1 MRGATAA
8 AIGRA
13 GGGLAAGAIAG
24 VAAACS
30 VVRVNGS
37 IVGAHDAAVVVAWL
51 ALAYGVV
58 TVAMLLA
65 SGALRFVALRGA
77 SIAAPPNAGRPF
89 VRGLAE
95 GALQLALTGAFHAVA
110 LRLVASPLRALVAG
124 GALAV
129 VVVALCG
136 RGFAAR
142 FGRGRLLVATAGG
155 AALALVAWTLAAAR
169 VEAVASVGPI
179 APVAAPRRVVLVGL
193 DGADWRLF
201 DRLIAQGRLPTVAR
215 LARAGVRSTLGTLLP
230 TWSPRLWNTISTG
243 CLPERHGV
251 LDFTETPLPGLARG
265 IQRLRK
271 EPLLPRHGGVRELV
285 DLLFRGGWL
294 HEVPVTA
301 CHRRVPALW
310 NVAGDRGLRVAS
322 LNWYASWPAEAVNG
336 YLVSDNNPTRAT
348 YLERKFG
355 AGTVGATAIT
365 YPESL
370 QEELARIEVH
380 DPGEANDAIAAQPFF
395 DDLSDEE
402 RAKWVA
408 TRDKFFRAFRTVQ
421 LTDSFVF
428 AAADHLL
435 ENDRLD
441 LVTLFVSGID
451 NLSHRS
457 HRRVEVVERWCDYV
471 DRLLAQLVAKV
482 ADERTAIVVVSD
494 HGWEYEEGPRLG
506 HEHGPEGLFLAW
518 GAGIRSGVKLG
529 ERADER
535 PSLVDIAPTVQA
547 LLGLPTARTQDGRPF
562 AAALTPEL
570 LATLAPPIESFG
582 PYVAPIRPA
591 ATGAAMA
598 QLQSDAIEKL
608 KELGYVK

>member
-1 MRGATAA
+1 MRGAA
-8 AIGRA
+8 AIGRTCGGFVAGAVA
-13 GGGLAAGAIAG
+13 GG
-24 VAAACS
+24 AAAWS
-30 VVRVNGS
+30 VVRANGS
-37 IVGAHDAAVVVAWL
+37 IVGSHDAAVVVAWL
-51 ALAYGVV
+51 ALAYGAA
-58 TVAMLLA
+58 TVALLSA
-65 SGALRFVALRGA
+65 SGALRLVARRGA
-77 SIAAPPNAGRPF
+77 AVAEPPAGGRPF

-110 LRLVASPLRALVAG
+110 LRFVTSPLRALAMG

-129 VVVALCG
+129 VAVALFG

-142 FGRGRLLVATAGG
+142 FGRGRLLVATAVG
-155 AALALVAWTLAAAR
+155 AALVVVAGTLVAAR
-169 VEAVASVGPI
+169 VAAEPDAGPV

-201 DRLIAQGRLPTVAR
+201 DRLIAQGRLPTVAK
-215 LARAGVRSTLGTLLP
+215 LAREGVRAPLGTLLP
-230 TWSPRLWNTISTG
+230 TWSPRLWNTVSTG

-251 LDFTETPLPGLARG
+251 LDFTETALPGLSRG
-265 IQRLRK
+265 VQRLRK

-285 DLLFRGGWL
+285 DLLFRCGAL

-310 NVAGDRGLRVAS
+310 NVAGERGQRVAS

-355 AGTVGATAIT
+355 AGAGGATAIT
-365 YPESL
+365 WPESL
-370 QEELARIEVH
+370 QEELAGLEVH
-380 DPGEANDAIAAQPFF
+380 DPGEEHEAIVAQPFF
-395 DDLSDEE
+395 DDLDDDE

-408 TRDKFFRAFRTVQ
+408 TRGKFFRAFRTVQ

-428 AAADHLL
+428 ATASHLV
-435 ENDRLD
+435 ENDQLD
-441 LVTLFVSGID
+441 LLALFVSGID

-457 HRRVEVVERWCDYV
+457 HRRVEIVERWCDYV
-471 DRLLAQLVAKV
+471 DRLLGQLVAKV
-482 ADERTAIVVVSD
+482 ADERTAVVVVSD

-518 GAGIRSGVKLG
+518 GAGVRRGVTLG
-529 ERADER
+529 DRAEER
-535 PSLVDIAPTVQA
+535 PRLVDVAPTVQA
-547 LLGLPTARTQDGRPF
+547 LLGLPTARTQDGAPL
-562 AAALTPEL
+562 AAVLEPEVLAAL
-570 LATLAPPIESFG
+570 PPPVPSFG
-582 PYVAPIRPA
+582 PYRAPARPDR
-591 ATGAAMA
+591 ATSAAMSA
-598 QLQSDAIEKL
+598 LQDEAIEKL